1 MSTMTIKPKQ
11 KFMLTGTST
20 GIPTAPTEEIVFVED
35 MTDAQKAAAIEV
47 LKSGLVNMGNTCYLN
62 ATLQCLRG
70 VPELRSALASFADT
84 ATSGGDPNAALAMA
98 LSRLFGKLDSSVEPV
113 QPTTF
118 VPLLRSFAPAP
129 FAERSAGGHFKQQD
143 ADGFLNYVMGH
154 ILPSLPDNAARN
166 LFGVTLQTTLQCLE
180 SDEEPNVDQTENN
193 MKLRCNIMGG
203 GGSTTKI
210 DFMRDGIQLALS
222 PDGGEQI
229 EKMSAVLGRNAAWK
243 RVSKIDALPK
253 YLCVQFVRFESK
265 RHRTTG
271 GDVEVRERRERRCV
285 GLVPRCVWCSRLA
298 AAAPSGTLA
307 FSSFPAHT
315 PRPTP
320 PRTHTHPPPSLRAG
334 SLVQGA
340 PRSDVPAALRRV
352 RVLHGRTQGKDEPAA
367 RRRHGSRPSDDE
379 GSC

>member
-1 MSTMTIKPKQ
+1 MHTYLASQVLTAGAAPLTPHLPLTPTPQGVPADRQKILTKKSWKGALKDDAVMSTMTIKPKQ

-271 GDVEVRERRERRCV
+271 GDVEVRERRERR
-285 GLVPRCVWCSRLA
+285 
-298 AAAPSGTLA
+298 
-307 FSSFPAHT
+307 
-315 PRPTP
+315 
-320 PRTHTHPPPSLRAG
+320 
-334 SLVQGA
+334 
-340 PRSDVPAALRRV
+340 
-352 RVLHGRTQGKDEPAA
+352 
-367 RRRHGSRPSDDE
+367 
-379 GSC
+379 